1 MTWIGIRAHDWSAVC
16 RTQSLRCPQGSA
28 MGYYLLCAP
37 FPQPSSATMLSRL
50 RFSTLQCGLVLFWA
64 IWLTLITLT
73 NVTDAMRHLGLLAEN
88 ISWASYN
95 YSMVAETLG
104 KQGIPSFVAVILFA
118 IVIAWEGLASALLWR
133 AWQVM
138 RRGGDGLSA
147 EVTQAFVVSLAL
159 WAAFLIM
166 TEAMVSYETAA
177 THKTTLIAQLAT
189 LLVLRSGTSQR
200 A

>member
-1 MTWIGIRAHDWSAVC
+1 
-16 RTQSLRCPQGSA
+16 
-28 MGYYLLCAP
+28 
-37 FPQPSSATMLSRL
+37 MLSRL
-50 RFSTLQCGLVLFWA
+50 RFSTLQCGLVLFSA

-95 YSMVAETLG
+95 YSMVEETLG